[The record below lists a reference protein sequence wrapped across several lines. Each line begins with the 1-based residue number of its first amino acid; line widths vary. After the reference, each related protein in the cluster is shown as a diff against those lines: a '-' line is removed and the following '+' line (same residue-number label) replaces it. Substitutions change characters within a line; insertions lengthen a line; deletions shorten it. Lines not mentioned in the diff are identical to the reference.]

1 LLFSFQGWHAKLESG
16 CPLDELYED
25 DDEEGWEEG
34 EDGGEDVF

>member
-1 LLFSFQGWHAKLESG
+1 
-16 CPLDELYED
+16 LDELYED